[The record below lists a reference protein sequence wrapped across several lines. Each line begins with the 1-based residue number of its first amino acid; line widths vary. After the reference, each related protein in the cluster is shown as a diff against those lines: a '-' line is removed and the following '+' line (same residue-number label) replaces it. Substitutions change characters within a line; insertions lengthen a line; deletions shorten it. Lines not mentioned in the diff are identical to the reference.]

1 MRSLVAVAIAVCLIV
16 AACSGQKAGGSAS
29 PGAIR
34 VVATT
39 TVFADFVRS
48 IGGGRVVVDSLVP
61 KGGDVHTF
69 DPRPSDVAR
78 VADAQLVVANG
89 LGLDE
94 WLARLATDS
103 GTSAPILGLAESV
116 SPSHYIVE
124 AGIPNPHLWL
134 DPDNATTYG
143 GAIAAALTKLDPAGA
158 ATFAENAKAF
168 GAQMAALKQWGRDL
182 VGTLPSDSRKLIAF
196 HDALPYLARA
206 YGLEIAGV
214 ILKAPGQDP
223 SAADIATLVDAIRAN
238 RIRVVVSEVQF
249 SDKLARTIAS
259 ETGATIVSD
268 LYDDSLGDPPID
280 SYEALV
286 RYDLEHLVAGLKGS
300 G

>member
-1 MRSLVAVAIAVCLIV
+1 MNRLVMAAIAACLLT
-16 AACSGQKAGGSAS
+16 AGCSGQKAASAS

-48 IGGGRVVVDSLVP
+48 IGGGRVAVDSLVP

-94 WLARLATDS
+94 WLAKLATDS
-103 GTSAPILGLAESV
+103 GTRAPILRLADSV
-116 SPSHYIVE
+116 SPSRYILE
-124 AGIPNPHLWL
+124 DGIPNPHLWL
-134 DPDNATTYG
+134 DPDDATTYG
-143 GAIAAALTKLDPAGA
+143 EAIAAALTRLDPAGGASFA
-158 ATFAENAKAF
+158 ANAKAF
-168 GAQMAALKQWGRDL
+168 GVQMTALRQWGRDL
-182 VGTLPSDSRKLIAF
+182 VGTLPADRRKLIAF

-223 SAADIATLVDAIRAN
+223 SAADIVTLVDAIRAN
-238 RIRVVVSEVQF
+238 HIRVVVSEVQF
-249 SDKLARTIAS
+249 SDKLARTIAN
-259 ETGATIVSD
+259 ETGAAIVSD
-268 LYDDSLGDPPID
+268 LYDDSLGDPPITT
-280 SYEALV
+280 YEALV
-286 RYDLEHLVAGLKGS
+286 RYDLEHLVAGLMGS